1 MSRTWKFILLLVR
14 AFKYFLIYSRWYFW
28 KLTIKKLSLSK
39 LKYPVQNTKLIYET
53 VLNCHK
59 YLWQWMSRR
68 RYFKINRNTILNLY
82 QYDDMKALVSFEPY
96 YIVESFIDGQEQ
108 YIPWREHSEWTIE
121 VCNMETHIHWFLSKF
136 INCEKNLENIPKIR
150 VLDIIPWIYDEK
162 LCRFFGNKYFD
173 RILNHLLD
181 EISKIFV
188 NWIGSNG
195 IV

>member
-1 MSRTWKFILLLVR
+1 
-14 AFKYFLIYSRWYFW
+14 
-28 KLTIKKLSLSK
+28 
-39 LKYPVQNTKLIYET
+39 
-53 VLNCHK
+53 
-59 YLWQWMSRR
+59 
-68 RYFKINRNTILNLY
+68 
-82 QYDDMKALVSFEPY
+82 MKALVSFEPY

-121 VCNMETHIHWFLSKF
+121 VCNMETNIHWFLSKF
-136 INCEKNLENIPKIR
+136 INFEKNLENIPKIR